1 MLQEVRGTFRG
12 VPYIVRLVRPSSPS
26 DMLYAGYGAEWEI
39 DCEAVEILTFPAFSG
54 DSESSVRA
62 EAEDLLAM
70 VLESSERTSRE
81 SA

>member
-1 MLQEVRGTFRG
+1 MLREVRGTFRG
-12 VPYIVRLVRPSSPS
+12 VPYTVRLVTPPPPS
-26 DMLYAGYGAEWEI
+26 DMLNVWYGTEWEI
-39 DCEAVEILTFPAFSG
+39 DCEAVEILTFPAFAG

-62 EAEDLLAM
+62 ETEDLLAM